1 MSLGIFI
8 YNKCLHAVYKGN
20 LRSNKNYTEKKRNI
34 RYTHKICGVSIK
46 YTNKLEFDNGLNCVN
61 VLIKASIALASTN

>member
-1 MSLGIFI
+1 MLFI
-8 YNKCLHAVYKGN
+8 KAISVQTK
-20 LRSNKNYTEKKRNI
+20 TIQKKRNI